1 MNVKLLLLASHP
13 FINAYIQSD
22 FLGKL
27 IFLALGFLSII
38 SWVLLIYKIW
48 LIQKMQGMSRDFR
61 HQFIQSKHRLLEI
74 EMDHAKSNP
83 FWSMYSVLKRYSIDL
98 LDKNRQFGKANS
110 SSKSVYLSPSDLDF
124 VGAHL
129 YNEVAM
135 QTKFLEKNLFVLATV
150 VSLAPFLGLLGT
162 VWGILTTFSQ
172 LQMQGGS
179 QVVLGGL
186 SMALAT
192 TVLGLVDAIPALVGY
207 NFLKNKIREFQTDM
221 DGFATEM
228 LATAELQYRKVDE

>member
-1 MNVKLLLLASHP
+1 MKVKLLFLASHP
-13 FINAYIQSD
+13 FIDAYIQSD
-22 FLGKL
+22 LLGRL
-27 IFLALGFLSII
+27 IFLVLGILSIL
-38 SWVLLIYKIW
+38 SWVILIYKVW
-48 LIQKMQGMSRDFR
+48 LLQKLTQRSHEFR
-61 HQFIQSKHRLLEI
+61 HRFKHSKHALLEMEI
-74 EMDHAKSNP
+74 DPSQNNP
-83 FWSMYSVLKRYSIDL
+83 FWSIYSILKRYTIDL
-98 LDKNRQFGKANS
+98 LQKNRQFGKKEEAP
-110 SSKSVYLSPSDLDF
+110 VYLSPSDLDF

-135 QTKFLEKNLFVLATV
+135 QTKFLEKYLFVLATI